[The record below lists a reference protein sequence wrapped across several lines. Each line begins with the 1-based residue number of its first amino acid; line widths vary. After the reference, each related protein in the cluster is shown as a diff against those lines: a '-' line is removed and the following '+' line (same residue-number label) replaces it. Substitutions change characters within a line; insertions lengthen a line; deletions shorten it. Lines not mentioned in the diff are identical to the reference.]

1 MSILSCDSLTYH
13 YPEAAA
19 AALTD
24 ITVNID
30 EGEFVLLL
38 GASGSGKS
46 TFLRALNGLV
56 PRFYGGRIGG
66 KVHYRLTELAQLTQR
81 EIVKNLGFL
90 HQDPERQ
97 IVLDTVEREV
107 AFGME
112 NIGLPMA
119 QMKSRLAE
127 VSQLFGLGPLL
138 HKRTAEVSGG
148 EKQRIALAGLLALY
162 PHVLLLDEPTSQLDP
177 VHAEEVLQSLRRLHE
192 EWGFTIVMS
201 EHRLDRTFHL
211 ADRILFFDQGRLVFD
226 GTPLAF
232 AQAAAKSEPEWQA
245 FLSPITRHM
254 LEKTNGSAL
263 PITVKEARSILRRV
277 SGDGCLASSDD
288 VNLLR
293 ADRRR
298 QAGSLPLI
306 QIEKAKAGYE
316 GNDNVLRGLTYSIS
330 AGDYIT
336 LLGENGVGKSTLAK
350 VIAGVVPL
358 HEGRLLWQGTEI
370 TTAKREQLLG
380 KIGYL
385 SQNPNDYFLH
395 DSVEGELSF
404 ALHQA
409 RTERET
415 QDEQLVRILET
426 VGLLPY
432 RHRHPHDLSGG
443 ERQRLA
449 LAIVLAGEPQFLI
462 LDEPTRGLDL
472 YHKDKLIQLL
482 HTLPIKSIMVISHD
496 IEFASAFAN
505 RISILYQGNI
515 VADGTPAE
523 VFSQS
528 FSYMPQVYKLYRV

>member
-1 MSILSCDSLTYH
+1 LTYH

-316 GNDNVLRGLTYSIS
+316 GNDNV
-330 AGDYIT
+330 
-336 LLGENGVGKSTLAK
+336 
-350 VIAGVVPL
+350 
-358 HEGRLLWQGTEI
+358 
-370 TTAKREQLLG
+370 
-380 KIGYL
+380 
-385 SQNPNDYFLH
+385 
-395 DSVEGELSF
+395 
-404 ALHQA
+404 
-409 RTERET
+409 
-415 QDEQLVRILET
+415 
-426 VGLLPY
+426 
-432 RHRHPHDLSGG
+432 
-443 ERQRLA
+443 
-449 LAIVLAGEPQFLI
+449 
-462 LDEPTRGLDL
+462 
-472 YHKDKLIQLL
+472 
-482 HTLPIKSIMVISHD
+482 
-496 IEFASAFAN
+496 
-505 RISILYQGNI
+505 
-515 VADGTPAE
+515 
-523 VFSQS
+523 
-528 FSYMPQVYKLYRV
+528 